1 MILLLLKNMAWRTGK
16 KMLLRSIEY
25 RGLSLLRQ
33 RPVRLLFDAMVGDR
47 SNLQDALGPKQ
58 SKREVTLRQPKDFEF
73 CNTRNIEKSFFLNL

>member
-1 MILLLLKNMAWRTGK
+1 MAWRTGK

-73 CNTRNIEKSFFLNL
+73 LQHEKYREIIFLNL